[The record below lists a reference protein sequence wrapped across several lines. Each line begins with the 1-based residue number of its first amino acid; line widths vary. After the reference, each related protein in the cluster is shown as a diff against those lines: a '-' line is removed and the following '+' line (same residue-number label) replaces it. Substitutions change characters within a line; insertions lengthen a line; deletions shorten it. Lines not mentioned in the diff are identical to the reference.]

1 MKGCFNCGRKHDC
14 PNEPEECEDCNWSHW
29 IPESQTINKIEEVHD
44 PEVTFDLSA
53 YDNVSEII
61 KPHMKGRK
69 ERIDGMAPKNHEQEN
84 KPQMSLIPLD
94 IERDYTEPAY
104 REGLIK
110 YHRESWRKGFLA
122 TVMMDALQ
130 RHITK
135 WFYEGEEYDP
145 DAEKLGV
152 KKHHLGGAKFCLN
165 CLCDMLKNHPE
176 LDDRPC
182 KLLQETK
189 NDTD

>member
-14 PNEPEECEDCNWSHW
+14 PNEPEECEDCNWGHW
-29 IPESQTINKIEEVHD
+29 IPESQYNPDDLFGTEKQHTFRMEEEAKIKKEKND
-44 PEVTFDLSA
+44 FDT
-53 YDNVSEII
+53 YDQVLEII
-61 KPHMKGRK
+61 KSK
-69 ERIDGMAPKNHEQEN
+69 APKNNEQED

-182 KLLQETK
+182 KLLRENK
-189 NDTD
+189 ND